1 MSEIETIADGTGKTH
16 FGLNNKQARDLAD
29 ALIELGI
36 PTNIVR
42 VMICLHTHGATTSK
56 TLQTRCEL
64 RQPEISTA
72 IKTLNERSL
81 VEIQSTGASGRG
93 RPSHIYKL
101 RKSIEL
107 CIEHFTSEI
116 QRDITAMQNGLQNV
130 QRLTQSL

>member
-1 MSEIETIADGTGKTH
+1 MSGTETIADGSSKAH
-16 FGLNNKQARDLAD
+16 FGTNHKQARDLAD

-36 PTNIVR
+36 PTNIVK
-42 VMICLHTHGATTSK
+42 VMLCLHTHGATTSK
-56 TLQTRCEL
+56 TLQTRCGL
-64 RQPEISTA
+64 RQPEVSTA

-81 VEIQSTGASGRG
+81 VEIHSTGANGRG

-101 RKSIEL
+101 RKNIQT

-116 QRDITAMQNGLQNV
+116 QQEITTIQNGLQNV